1 MAGGVVLIHDLGL
14 FTGSAPTYGCHSSL
28 HAALLN
34 APASA
39 HNDTTVPAH
48 DVSAPPRSESGG
60 GELRGGGWKK
70 SPAGPCLL
78 FMRLL
83 VAPGAEKNGS

>member
-1 MAGGVVLIHDLGL
+1 MERVGSGGGVVLIHDLGL

-48 DVSAPPRSESGG
+48 DVSAPPRSESGA
-60 GELRGGGWKK
+60 GELVGG
-70 SPAGPCLL
+70 
-78 FMRLL
+78 R
-83 VAPGAEKNGS
+83 